1 MTVCASRDR
10 RPRSRGFT
18 LIELIIALLL
28 GAIAASAVTLVLSNA
43 TRSRDGIRG
52 RVEAFSRAEI
62 AANSIAGDLMNIV
75 RDSDLYF
82 VRVVVIN
89 GNPTATVAD
98 LAAGAT
104 ADRDELLMMSVINV
118 PTRNT
123 DEQPESDE
131 AEVQYR
137 IVEGSVATPKPRLF
151 RRADAGPDDVQE
163 GGGVV
168 SPLID
173 GVVGLSVQ
181 ASDGETWY
189 DDWDSDLDGLPHM
202 VRIVVTASS
211 ADGRYLRT
219 VRRVVAVDR
228 PPLVGTSITA
238 DDDET
243 DTGTS
248 NNNSTSGSSG
258 STGGG
263 STSGSSNT
271 GTGGGN
277 TSGGGARGG
286 GGGNGGGGGG
296 R

>member
-1 MTVCASRDR
+1 MTVGASRDR
-10 RPRSRGFT
+10 PPRTRGFT

-82 VRVVVIN
+82 ARVVVIN
-89 GNPTATVAD
+89 GNQTATVAD

-104 ADRDELLMMSVINV
+104 ADRDELLVMSVINV

-123 DEQPESDE
+123 DEQAESDE

-137 IVEGSVATPKPRLF
+137 IVEGSVSTPKPRLF

-238 DDDET
+238 EDSET
-243 DTGTS
+243 DTGSS
-248 NNNSTSGSSG
+248 NNSNSGSTG

-263 STSGSSNT
+263 STSGSGNT